1 MNNSKGLFVVGLLAI
16 ILVMSVG
23 YATFTTDLKING
35 SAEIT
40 GEWDVQIIG
49 IEATTV
55 NGSASAGTPTFN
67 ATSATFDADL
77 VKPGDSVTYT
87 VTIENKG
94 SIAATLAG
102 TTFTEQLDG
111 SPAII
116 YSHTEPAKS
125 LEAGAKTTMTVTA
138 TYDESYETIPEV
150 TSKTITGLV
159 QYTQAG

>member
-1 MNNSKGLFVVGLLAI
+1 MRNSKGLFIVGLLAI

-23 YATFTTDLKING
+23 YATFTTDLNING
-35 SAEIT
+35 NAEIT
-40 GEWDVQIIG
+40 GEWNVEIIG
-49 IEATTV
+49 IEAKQV
-55 NGSASAGTPTFN
+55 NGTASAGTPTFN

-87 VTIENKG
+87 VTIKNKG
-94 SIAATLAG
+94 SINATLAG
-102 TTFTEQLDG
+102 TNFTEQEDG

-116 YSHTEPAKS
+116 YSHTEPAQS
-125 LEAGAKTTMTVTA
+125 LEAGATTTMTVTA
-138 TYDESYETIPEV
+138 TYDESYETVPTI